1 MDREIQQI
9 QYINDLKRFN
19 YYNISYG
26 KKDSMHLE
34 YHDGE
39 KIHYT

>member
-26 KKDSMHLE
+26 KKDSTHLI
-34 YHDGE
+34 YQNDE
-39 KIHYT
+39 KIHNT